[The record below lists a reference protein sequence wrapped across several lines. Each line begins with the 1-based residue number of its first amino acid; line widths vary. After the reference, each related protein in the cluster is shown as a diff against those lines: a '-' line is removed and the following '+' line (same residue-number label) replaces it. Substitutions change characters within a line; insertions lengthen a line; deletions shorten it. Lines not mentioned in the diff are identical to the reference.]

1 MTSYQLYSIMGS
13 IKSSNKRKD
22 RMSVKVDIRT
32 EQEVFE
38 YMTNVMLGEDT
49 VRNLKNRFDSEMDG
63 SITFE
68 EWVVQFMVDLVS
80 EDEMNY

>member
-1 MTSYQLYSIMGS
+1 
-13 IKSSNKRKD
+13 
-22 RMSVKVDIRT
+22 MSVKVDIRT

-38 YMTNVMLGEDT
+38 YITNVVLGEDT
-49 VRNLKNRFDSEMDG
+49 VQKLKIRFDNEMDG
-63 SITFE
+63 SITFD

>member
-1 MTSYQLYSIMGS
+1 MSI
-13 IKSSNKRKD
+13 
-22 RMSVKVDIRT
+22 KVDIRT

-38 YMTNVMLGEDT
+38 YITNVMLGEDI
-49 VRNLKNRFDSEMDG
+49 VQNLKIRFEDEMDG
-63 SITFE
+63 GVTFEGEHVIDMDELNSGITFE

>member
-1 MTSYQLYSIMGS
+1 
-13 IKSSNKRKD
+13 
-22 RMSVKVDIRT
+22 MSVKVDIRT

-49 VRNLKNRFDSEMDG
+49 VHKLKIRFDNEMDG
-63 SITFE
+63 SITFD

-80 EDEMNY
+80 EDEDNY

>member
-1 MTSYQLYSIMGS
+1 MSI
-13 IKSSNKRKD
+13 
-22 RMSVKVDIRT
+22 KVDIRT

-49 VRNLKNRFDSEMDG
+49 VQNLKIRFEDEMDG
-63 SITFE
+63 GITFE

>member
-1 MTSYQLYSIMGS
+1 MGS

>member
-1 MTSYQLYSIMGS
+1 MSI
-13 IKSSNKRKD
+13 
-22 RMSVKVDIRT
+22 KVDIRT

-38 YMTNVMLGEDT
+38 YITNVMLGEDI
-49 VRNLKNRFDSEMDG
+49 VQNLKIRFEDEMDG
-63 SITFE
+63 SVTFEGEHVIDMDELNSGITFE

>member
-1 MTSYQLYSIMGS
+1 MSI
-13 IKSSNKRKD
+13 
-22 RMSVKVDIRT
+22 KVDIRT

-38 YMTNVMLGEDT
+38 YITNVMLGEDI
-49 VRNLKNRFDSEMDG
+49 VQNLKSRFEDEMDSSVTFNG
-63 SITFE
+63 EHTIDMAVLMRGTTFE

>member
-1 MTSYQLYSIMGS
+1 MSI
-13 IKSSNKRKD
+13 
-22 RMSVKVDIRT
+22 KVDIRT

-49 VRNLKNRFDSEMDG
+49 VQNLKIRFEDEMDG
-63 SITFE
+63 SVTFD